1 MPEKSGDRRGELNTL
16 SNLLYWV
23 IHSGPLLYMHLSS
36 LSLNLCELL
45 AFTASFGSKC
55 PKPIIT
61 EQTTISSFIL
71 HQVPVSCI
79 YRLLVLV
86 MEETVAPSLCAVMI
100 LYIHIISIYSFLYLF
115 RGMILVCLFLQ
126 LKLWEP
132 SPYSI
137 LHNNL
142 PWTSPYNR
150 TSF

>member
-1 MPEKSGDRRGELNTL
+1 MPEKSGDRRGGFNTL
-16 SNLLYWV
+16 SNLPYWV

-36 LSLNLCELL
+36 LSLNLCELF

-55 PKPIIT
+55 PKPIIIA
-61 EQTTISSFIL
+61 QTTISSFIL

-86 MEETVAPSLCAVMI
+86 MKETVAPSLCAIMI
-100 LYIHIISIYSFLYLF
+100 LYIQIISPHSYLYLF
-115 RGMILVCLFLQ
+115 GGMILACLFLQ

-132 SPYSI
+132 SLDSI
-137 LHNNL
+137 LRNNL